1 MADGAYSQETAF
13 LDNWFQWL
21 SPGAE
26 DSQGTAGDPGAPR
39 PLSSP
44 FPDSPASPDVPLVKA
59 DRLCLLQPDA
69 WDQEKDYGA
78 DPPTCIR
85 YTIVWKVK
93 VNNRMVATDTEQDI
107 VLAPAHYWSMS
118 LKPKLDALV
127 SKKTT
132 SRKRISSDDTN
143 LVVSVNERTER
154 DLIRRFDELKVDW
167 SVVEK
172 QLLNWGEF
180 LRVGKR
186 LRVDISFNYVETQAV
201 PAANGPRAD

>member
-1 MADGAYSQETAF
+1 
-13 LDNWFQWL
+13 
-21 SPGAE
+21 
-26 DSQGTAGDPGAPR
+26 
-39 PLSSP
+39 
-44 FPDSPASPDVPLVKA
+44 
-59 DRLCLLQPDA
+59 
-69 WDQEKDYGA
+69 
-78 DPPTCIR
+78 
-85 YTIVWKVK
+85 
-93 VNNRMVATDTEQDI
+93 
-107 VLAPAHYWSMS
+107 MS

-186 LRVDISFNYVETQAV
+186 LRVDISFNYVETQAT
-201 PAANGPRAD
+201 PAAHGLRAGSATQRMLAERGETFR